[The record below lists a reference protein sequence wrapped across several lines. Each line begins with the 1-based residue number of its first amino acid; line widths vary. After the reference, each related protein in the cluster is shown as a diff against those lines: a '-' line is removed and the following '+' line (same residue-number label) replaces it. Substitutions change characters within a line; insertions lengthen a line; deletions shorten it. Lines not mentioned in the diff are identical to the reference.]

1 MRIGVLSIGSF
12 DSFYS
17 DYHLLRDVI
26 AALLRRGHEVIL
38 YQKQY
43 LEQPVFPPEFEDYLM
58 KTLTVR
64 SFPFEKPAHENLK
77 ARYIADLKYYW
88 TACREMKADDL
99 DCFYLQSCNTAFLPV
114 FYAKHVL
121 KIPVFY
127 NEQDL
132 FPDNALLSG
141 SLSSGSVV
149 YRVAKALQKYA
160 YRNVSCLSTI
170 SPDMRRRMAEN
181 YGIDLNRIHVI
192 GNWGHEEQ
200 KRPLPENNAFLK
212 VYPKR
217 PDEFRA
223 VYAGNVGKMQNVELV
238 VQTAALMQNDGVSFY
253 IVGDGANKP
262 DMERLAAEQNLRN
275 VCFLPMQPAE
285 KVSDLYAAADV
296 NVIPLKPG
304 IIQTALPSKLADCLL
319 AGRPIITC
327 FDVDALFCAEAAQYG
342 IPNVPPDDPQA
353 LRQTILDIRDSG
365 YRGGNAAFLQANYR
379 RDTNAGRYCDLIC
392 GMTEKEKRRSNE

>member
-26 AALLRRGHEVIL
+26 AALLRRGHEVVL

-43 LEQPVFPPEFEDYLM
+43 LEQPAFPPEFKDYLL

-77 ARYIADLKYYW
+77 ARYLADLKYYW
-88 TACREMKADDL
+88 TACREMKADNL

-114 FYAKHVL
+114 FYAKHFL

-149 YRVAKALQKYA
+149 YRAAKALQKYA
-160 YRNVSCLSTI
+160 YRNASCLSTI
-170 SPDMRRRMAEN
+170 SPDMRKRMAEN
-181 YGIDLNRIHVI
+181 YGVDPDRIHVI
-192 GNWGHEEQ
+192 GNWGHEELAAHTAQ
-200 KRPLPENNAFLK
+200 ENAFLK
-212 VYPKR
+212 AYPKA
-217 PDEFRA
+217 DGEFRV
-223 VYAGNVGKMQNVELV
+223 VYAGNVGKMQNVELIV
-238 VQTAALMQNDGVSFY
+238 RTAAIMKNDAVTFY

-262 DMERLAAEQNLRN
+262 DLERFAADQDLHHIR
-275 VCFLPMQPAE
+275 FLPMQPAE
-285 KVSDLYAAADV
+285 TVSDLYSAADV

-304 IIQTALPSKLADCLL
+304 IIQTALPSKLADCLI
-319 AGRPIITC
+319 AGRPIVTC
-327 FDVDALFCAEAAQYG
+327 FDADALFCEEAARYG

-392 GMTEKEKRRSNE
+392 GMTENEKRRSNE